1 MQVGYDVGTFQYLF
15 MVHFHSLYGFILDKD
30 TGHFFPVQH
39 RTAVGTY
46 DMD

>member
-15 MVHFHSLYGFILDKD
+15 MVHFYSLYGFILDKD
-30 TGHFFPVQH
+30 TGHFFPVQY
-39 RTAVGTY
+39 RAAVGTY